1 MDRVHDLL
9 LKAIQHIIAPL
20 RVGQE
25 GSEMHSHDVYSF
37 PLQTADAETAFGG
50 GAGGGALEEV
60 RWRGCVGGGALEEVR
75 WRGCERRRGVAHVQG
90 FIERFVRAERG

>member
-60 RWRGCVGGGALEEVR
+60 RWRGC
-75 WRGCERRRGVAHVQG
+75 ERRRGVAHVQG